1 MRESV
6 TPTRAGRRVLSSIVL
21 SVCFAVLSACG
32 GGGGDSPPTP
42 PQPQPAALPDSVS
55 ITTATAATDIEATF
69 QFKPSNDTSVAGIN
83 YAWTFGD
90 GGSSALPQPSYKY
103 AKAGDYKVELK
114 ISNSAGQSRSATFS
128 VSLDNKSHLTGLS
141 CDEAQQ
147 GGWCRVYPK
156 EQRAELV
163 AVRFADAAAGWAVG
177 EKGKILRTTD
187 GGASWIEQIGGA
199 TVTQAEFEFDRVL
212 IFDRST
218 AWAHSNYGNLHYTSD
233 GGASWRLI
241 GSSYVKVPGEHT
253 KYLGEFIVQ
262 GRLGLIGYE
271 TDNPERPAFVSRDG
285 GASWLPIDPEVQWAQ
300 PDGTLWRVDEGRVS
314 RSVDLGTSFHPTG
327 LTVGAGA
334 RLIFVAH
341 DNQYLSVFEVGDGF
355 YTLWR
360 SRDGGSTWVPLR
372 VSFPMNYG
380 ASKLYQIGPDAYLA
394 RLGGGL
400 FRSVD
405 GGQTFVAQPPVVKY
419 NYTDVTVLS
428 YNVIV
433 VPTWLGAMIS
443 GDGGATWQSM
453 NSPVPNQ
460 AFDADRPAYTYPYP
474 KFQQIDVNTLI
485 SWGWPDN
492 PGVYSSKDHGQSW
505 RLIVGQTP
513 NESAVLKSFLALTST
528 RLLAITDKGAL
539 RLSTDAGRTWATKL
553 QGTAG
558 TAAKLLR
565 SGDGGTV
572 WLSGSFDAWL
582 PSQSLKRSIDG
593 GDTWQ
598 ELPVAA
604 SLYDFNFMNAKFGW
618 ARSATGMSTTRDGG
632 ESWIAICQGDSC
644 PPAATAL
651 SFRDEL
657 NGVAVSRSTSY
668 KTRDGG
674 KTWTTAS
681 LPSNLVTSGYKSL
694 DYRLALAGEA
704 GAWASLLAC
713 DSQGSHLPWV
723 CSTALLQSS
732 DGGSTWARAELAI
745 DDEAVNV
752 IGFFDAQHGW
762 VHTPNRRQ
770 INFTQDGGKTWTQR
784 AVPFVSSA
792 GIQFNDMRTGWMLN
806 QDGELFATGTGGATV
821 PPAMAAGPR

>member
-128 VSLDNKSHLTGLS
+128 VSLDNKSHLTGLN
-141 CDEAQQ
+141 CDEAHQ

-156 EQRAELV
+156 EQRAALT
-163 AVRFADAAAGWAVG
+163 AVGFADAAAGWAVG
-177 EKGKILRTTD
+177 EKGKIFRTTD
-187 GGASWIEQIGGA
+187 GGASWVEQASGVTA
-199 TVTQAEFEFDRVL
+199 TPVKPLLKLDRLLVFDRW
-212 IFDRST
+212 T
-218 AWAHSNYGNLHYTSD
+218 AWAQSNYGDLHYTSD

-241 GSSYVKVPGEHT
+241 GSSVVKGH
-253 KYLGEFIVQ
+253 YLGEIIVH
-262 GRLGLIGYE
+262 GRLGLIAYTWDSPAKPGY
-271 TDNPERPAFVSRDG
+271 VSRDG
-285 GASWLPIDPEVQWAQ
+285 GASWSPLDFEVQWVQ
-300 PDGTLWRVDEGRVS
+300 PDGTLWRVDAGRVS
-314 RSVDLGTSFHPTG
+314 RSFDLGASFQATG
-327 LTVGAGA
+327 LNAAADSTL
-334 RLIFVAH
+334 RFVAYDKQH
-341 DNQYLSVFEVGDGF
+341 LSAVELGNQI

-360 SRDGGSTWVPLR
+360 SQDGGSTWTSQPA
-372 VSFPMNYG
+372 FPSG
-380 ASKLYQIGPDAYLA
+380 GPTQLYQIGPDAYLM
-394 RLGGGL
+394 RQVTSIL
-400 FRSVD
+400 RSTD
-405 GGQTFVAQPPVVKY
+405 GGRTFVPQPLDLTY
-419 NYTDVTVLS
+419 SEDVAVLS
-428 YNVIV
+428 HGVIIAPKFV
-433 VPTWLGAMIS
+433 GASIS
-443 GDGGATWQSM
+443 ADGGATWQAM
-453 NSPVPNQ
+453 NPPVPDQVFYVGPQN
-460 AFDADRPAYTYPYP
+460 DYRPNLLPR
-474 KFQQIDVNTLI
+474 FQQIDVSTLI

-492 PGVYSSKDHGQSW
+492 PGVYSSKDRGQSW

-513 NESAVLKSFLALTST
+513 DESAVLKSFLALTST

-558 TAAKLLR
+558 IAAKLLR

-572 WLSGSFDAWL
+572 WLSGRL
-582 PSQSLKRSIDG
+582 PSQGLKRSIDG

-604 SLYDFNFMNAKFGW
+604 GLYDFNFMNAKFGW
-618 ARSATGMSTTRDGG
+618 ARSATGLSTTRDGG